1 MDLWHD
7 LIDFSID
14 KPYFVHVLLH
24 NIGTHVDPR
33 ILIERIEAGREI
45 PGLRDSLVQI
55 MHDYQLQVIFLLHV
69 KSDFLFV
76 CLAFCQN
83 VNSEFFLL
91 LWKYNFCHIWILF
104 FNSDFF
110 TLEIKFCNIRNS
122 FLFYIWNQ
130 IFFLYIW
137 NQIFIWFFYHV
148 KSVLFFL
155 FFTFKKNQIFFVS
168 CEIRWFFILWNFPI
182 YEYFKAIS
190 SWFMHSHNIVIVLLG
205 DLTRRL

>member
-83 VNSEFFLL
+83 VNSEFFFVTLKIHFL
-91 LWKYNFCHIWILF
+91 SHLKSIFQLRF
-104 FNSDFF
+104 FY
-110 TLEIKFCNIRNS
+110 IRN
-122 FLFYIWNQ
+122 
-130 IFFLYIW
+130 
-137 NQIFIWFFYHV
+137 
-148 KSVLFFL
+148 
-155 FFTFKKNQIFFVS
+155 
-168 CEIRWFFILWNFPI
+168 
-182 YEYFKAIS
+182 
-190 SWFMHSHNIVIVLLG
+190 
-205 DLTRRL
+205 